1 MSNERKLM
9 PYEHQLVDALGISKQ
24 EYLDFVAQ
32 QQLYSDPKEGTIL
45 DIRNDPTIVALVLT
59 IVGTILQV
67 IGSLLLKEEDQ
78 KGTTQTRDEVFAP
91 RSGFNSIQKLA
102 DYGDPVHLIYTDI
115 DTNKQGGVRVST
127 SLLWSSVKSFGS
139 SQYVQLLLLIGAGG
153 IGEIDPERSAFGQTP
168 LRDLIAQNYWLY
180 FQPNGTGALRRRN
193 LLQGSNGKDDP
204 GVSGGGN
211 EIIYRID
218 PTKESPEGDGFSHA
232 ISPSTSNVFGIYSPV
247 PINTLILARFESG
260 NPTIAASQIFAALQG
275 GSGWTNL
282 QVIEEGWK
290 LTIQLAETLSD
301 YKRIADQEAADSRR
315 ALSNAFDS
323 AGIMKLGSAKFS
335 IVDTGSGSTI
345 GGPMI
350 VRLVCI
356 ESGRAPSVRYDREAY
371 FSIVNRNSDPIK
383 FYQSF
388 DPQFFTKALVKIE
401 TAKYETVSPCHIV
414 DFAIK
419 ARVWRRISGRQE
431 FYGTNRLAGYP
442 GTDNGIKQRS
452 AMFVVKYK
460 EQKQKRFNYV
470 KGIFVISRAADIDNF
485 IYFRFNSG
493 RQSVQNAVHWQFE
506 IEPIHDTVAEFS
518 TGRFTASDGGFR
530 FFYLENA
537 GSDSRINLET
547 GGFISFTGQI
557 IYSTTKRPPRN
568 DSPRATNEYD
578 LFSNTAD
585 TQVQFSFDQGPEFAI
600 TAVTEQ
606 IVESFENYKD
616 SSGKQQLYNDLSLTG
631 FNMYSGRNVQDLRSL
646 SMFINEG
653 RRCRLLRTSG
663 IVNGISW
670 GRLDYQYLPPTKTI
684 GTVEMVPGTS
694 YYITVVGNSD
704 WAAAGLRKPPVVG
717 EVFAAKV
724 AVSGTGRVKA
734 GGYANRAPDIFLD
747 TILDGNDGIGKYSGD
762 LFAIDLEQLARS
774 KKFCERN
781 KLFMDGLIAEPESWR
796 QFWANNAP
804 FSLLELAKIDGREAL
819 IPGVPYEKS
828 SGKIASKET
837 LVTVPI
843 AALFNQGNILEGSYK
858 EEFIDYGTSTEDVIV
873 TIIYRDNERDG
884 AFPRKNSVEIKLK
897 NANEDSALRETIDA
911 SQFVTNKAQ
920 AILLGKL
927 LCQTRRHS
935 RRAIE
940 FKTFPTDSYVGPSA
954 YIYVELAQNQWD
966 KIYSGTIGEGGEL
979 NLPLADAV
987 KDGDYQFLM
996 YNPNSTYSEGTGDD
1010 QCPSET
1016 EDNKK
1021 ATNTLFK
1028 STIAVAN
1035 GRAEVLRGL
1044 EGYVF
1049 VLGKVVRGRRTFR
1062 VTEVSMDEEGEVT
1075 VRAVEHP
1082 TDEDGY
1088 SLITEGLASD
1098 NSGLFSVV
1106 GAGGISE

>member
-45 DIRNDPTIVALVLT
+45 DIRNEPFSTIALVLT

-67 IGSLLLKEEDQ
+67 IGALLLKEEDQ
-78 KGTTQTRDEVFAP
+78 KGTTRTRDEVFAP
-91 RSGFNSIQKLA
+91 RSGFNSLQKLA
-102 DYGDPVHLIYTDI
+102 EHGDPVHLVYTDI
-115 DTNKQGGVRVST
+115 NSNKQGGVRVNT
-127 SLLWSSVKSFGS
+127 SLLWSAVKSFGS

-168 LRDLIAQNYWLY
+168 LRDLTAQNYWLY
-180 FQPNGTGALRRRN
+180 FRPNGTGALYRGN
-193 LLQGSNGKDDP
+193 LLQGSEYKNDP
-204 GVSGGGN
+204 GTDGAGSN
-211 EIIYRID
+211 AIYRID
-218 PTKESPEGDGFSHA
+218 PTRKGAKGDGFSHA
-232 ISPSTSNVFGIYSPV
+232 ISPSTSNVFGMYSPV
-247 PINTLILARFESG
+247 PINVIIKVRFEDGDDTDDLNRIYAQFS
-260 NPTIAASQIFAALQG
+260 ASP
-275 GSGWTNL
+275 SRGWT
-282 QVIEEGWK
+282 
-290 LTIQLAETLSD
+290 QLAEISEGAELLITLEGTDVEYSGLA
-301 YKRIADQEAADSRR
+301 RQESAESRR
-315 ALSNAFDS
+315 TLSNAFDN
-323 AGIMKLGSAKFS
+323 AGTMKLGSAKFS
-335 IVDTGSGSTI
+335 ITSVNKGSTDD
-345 GGPMI
+345 GSMT
-350 VRLVCI
+350 VKLVCI
-356 ESGRAPSVRYDREAY
+356 ERGKAPSVPYDVKLR
-371 FSIVNRNSDPIK
+371 FTPT
-383 FYQSF
+383 
-388 DPQFFTKALVKIE
+388 FFTKAIVKIDI
-401 TAKYETVSPCHIV
+401 AKYETLSPCHII
-414 DFAIK
+414 DFALK
-419 ARVWRRISGRQE
+419 SRVWRRISGRQE
-431 FYGTNRLAGYP
+431 VYGTKRIPGY
-442 GTDNGIKQRS
+442 TTTENGIKRRS
-452 AMFVVKYK
+452 AMFTVKYK
-460 EQKQKRFNYV
+460 QKNNKSGFKYV
-470 KGIFVISRAADIDNF
+470 KGIFVVRRAADIDNF

-493 RQSVQNAVHWQFE
+493 QANPEHWQFE
-506 IEPIHDTVAEFS
+506 IEPVHDTVAEFAA
-518 TGRFTASDGGFR
+518 GRLNDATTKFR

-537 GSDSRINLET
+537 GGSSRINLEN
-547 GGFISFTGQI
+547 GSFILFTGQI
-557 IYSTTKRPPRN
+557 AYSTNKQPPRN
-568 DSPRATNEYD
+568 SGPRDTSEWD
-578 LFSNTAD
+578 VFGSTSD

-606 IVESFENYKD
+606 IAEDFRNYED
-616 SSGKQQLYNDLSLTG
+616 ANGKQQLYNDLSLAG

-646 SMFINEG
+646 SMFVNEG

-663 IVNGISW
+663 TVNNIGW
-670 GRLDYQYLPPTKTI
+670 GQPDYQYLPPRKTI
-684 GTVEMVPGTS
+684 GTSEMVPGTS
-694 YYITVVGNSD
+694 YYITVVGNSN
-704 WAAAGLRKPPVVG
+704 WSVAGLRKTPAVG
-717 EVFAAKV
+717 EVFIAKAAV
-724 AVSGTGRVKA
+724 AGTGRVRA

-762 LFAIDLEQLARS
+762 LFAIDLEQLAKS

-828 SGKIASKET
+828 SGKIASRET
-837 LVTVPI
+837 GVTVPI

-884 AFPRKNSVEIKLK
+884 AFPRKNSVEIKRR

-966 KIYSGTIGEGGEL
+966 KIYSGTIGKGGEL
-979 NLPLADAV
+979 NLPIADAV
-987 KDGDYQFLM
+987 KNGDYQFLL
-996 YNPNSTYSEGTGDD
+996 YNPND
-1010 QCPSET
+1010 QSSG
-1016 EDNKK
+1016 
-1021 ATNTLFK
+1021 TLFRQ
-1028 STIAVAN
+1028 SVSVVNNVA
-1035 GRAEVLRGL
+1035 ASLKGL
-1044 EGYVF
+1044 DGHVF
-1049 VLGKVVRGRRTFR
+1049 VLGKVIRNKRTFR

-1088 SLITEGLASD
+1088 SLITRGLASD
-1098 NSGLFSVV
+1098 DSGLFSID
-1106 GAGGISE
+1106 GRNE

>member
-32 QQLYSDPKEGTIL
+32 QQIYSDPKEGTIL
-45 DIRNDPTIVALVLT
+45 DIRNEPFSTIALILT

-67 IGSLLLKEEDQ
+67 IGALLLKEEDQ

-91 RSGFNSIQKLA
+91 RSGFNSLQKLA
-102 DYGDPVHLIYTDI
+102 DYGDPVHLVYTDI
-115 DTNKQGGVRVST
+115 NTNKQGGVRVST
-127 SLLWSSVKSFGS
+127 SLLWSAVQSFGS

-153 IGEIDPERSAFGQTP
+153 IGEIDPGRSAFGQTP
-168 LRDLIAQNYWLY
+168 LRELIVQNYWLY
-180 FQPNGTGALRRRN
+180 FKPNGTGEIRKGN
-193 LLQGSNGKDDP
+193 LLVGSDSRQDP
-204 GVSGGGN
+204 AVAGVGN
-211 EIIYRID
+211 ENIYRLN
-218 PTKESPEGDGFSHA
+218 PSNQSRAGEGFSHA
-232 ISPSTSNVFGIYSPV
+232 ISPSTSNRFGVYAPV
-247 PINTLILARFESG
+247 PINLLLVTRNADGYLVYTGDGI
-260 NPTIAASQIFAALQG
+260 IAF
-275 GSGWTNL
+275 GSGVWGADAPYVANGFFAKGTP
-282 QVIEEGWK
+282 
-290 LTIQLAETLSD
+290 LTIYIRATNGPFRSQ
-301 YKRIADQEAADSRR
+301 ADEDSKEFRR
-315 ALSNAFDS
+315 TVMSAFDNAS
-323 AGIMKLGSAKFS
+323 VMKLGAAQFTMKS
-335 IVDTGSGSTI
+335 ISNSSTDD
-345 GGPMI
+345 GDVA
-350 VRLVCI
+350 VRLVC
-356 ESGRAPSVRYDREAY
+356 SRAGRSSYVWHDTRFSYRNPYPVRDL
-371 FSIVNRNSDPIK
+371 
-383 FYQSF
+383 
-388 DPQFFTKALVKIE
+388 FFTKAIVKVE
-401 TAKYETVSPCHIV
+401 TAKYVTTSPCHIV

-419 ARVWRRISGRQE
+419 GIVNRRISGRQE
-431 FYGTNRLAGYP
+431 VYGKDRQNGYASQ
-442 GTDNGIKQRS
+442 DNGVKHRS
-452 AMFVVKYK
+452 AMFIVKYGQEGK
-460 EQKQKRFNYV
+460 PLTYV
-470 KGIFVISRAADIDNF
+470 KGIFVMRRAAEVDNF
-485 IYFRFNSG
+485 VYLRFNSRIRG
-493 RQSVQNAVHWQFE
+493 LETAEHWQFE
-506 IEPIHDTVAEFS
+506 IEPIHDPIAEFS
-518 TGRFTASDGGFR
+518 THPLTSADGKFR
-530 FFYLENA
+530 YFYLENSGNEQFIDLENGGRFSFV
-537 GSDSRINLET
+537 GSRRESSNRL
-547 GGFISFTGQI
+547 
-557 IYSTTKRPPRN
+557 PPRN
-568 DSPRATNEYD
+568 ASPWDTSEWD
-578 LFSNTAD
+578 LFSNTSD
-585 TQVQFSFDQGPEFAI
+585 TQLQLSFNQGPEFTI
-600 TAVTEQ
+600 VAVTEQ
-606 IVESFENYKD
+606 IAENYAKFP
-616 SSGKQQLYNDLSLTG
+616 GLYSDLSLAG

-646 SMFINEG
+646 SMFVNKG

-663 IVNGISW
+663 IVDGISW
-670 GRLDYQYLPPTKTI
+670 GQPDFSLHYLPPNKAI
-684 GTVEMVPGTS
+684 GTADMVPGTS

-704 WAAAGLRKPPVVG
+704 WAAAGLRKPPLVG
-717 EVFAAKV
+717 EVFVAKA
-724 AVSGTGRVKA
+724 AVSGTGQVRA

-819 IPGVPYEKS
+819 IPGVPYDKS

-837 LVTVPI
+837 LITVPI
-843 AALFNQGNILEGSYK
+843 AALFNSGNILEGSYK

-897 NANEDSALRETIDA
+897 SANEDSALRETIDA

-927 LCQTRRHS
+927 LCQTRRNS

-966 KIYSGTIGEGGEL
+966 QIYSGTIGKGGEL

-987 KDGDYQFLM
+987 KNGDYQFLM
-996 YNPNSTYSEGTGDD
+996 YNPNSTYSEGAGDD
-1010 QCPSET
+1010 TCPDET

-1021 ATNTLFK
+1021 ATGTLFR
-1028 STIAVAN
+1028 SAITVVN
-1035 GRAEVLRGL
+1035 GKAEALRGL

-1088 SLITEGLASD
+1088 SLITKGLASD
-1098 NSGLFSVV
+1098 DSGLFRID
-1106 GAGGISE
+1106 GRA

>member
-45 DIRNDPTIVALVLT
+45 DVRNEFATIALILT

-67 IGSLLLKEEDQ
+67 IGALLLKEEDSG
-78 KGTTQTRDEVFAP
+78 KTQTRDEVFAP
-91 RSGFNSIQKLA
+91 RSGFNSVQKLA
-102 DYGDPVHLIYTDI
+102 DYGDPVHLVYTNI
-115 DTNKQGGVRVST
+115 KTNPNGGVRVST
-127 SLLWSSVKSFGS
+127 SLLWSSIKSFGS
-139 SQYVQLLLLIGAGG
+139 SQYVQLLLLIGAGP
-153 IGEIDPERSAFGQTP
+153 IGEIDAGRSAFGQTP
-168 LRDLIAQNYWLY
+168 LRDLIVQNYWLY
-180 FQPNGTGALRRRN
+180 FKPNGTGVLRRGN
-193 LLQGSNGKDDP
+193 LLQGSESKQDP
-204 GVSGGGN
+204 GAANAGGN
-211 EIIYRID
+211 NIYRIQ
-218 PTKESPEGDGFSHA
+218 PTVTGANGDGFSHA

-247 PINTLILARFESG
+247 PINVLIKMRFPSG
-260 NPTIAASQIFAALQG
+260 NPLVAISETYLG
-275 GSGWTNL
+275 GLSGWG
-282 QVIEEGWK
+282 QSDPGKQAGRIEKGEK
-290 LTIQLAETLSD
+290 LYVTLASSNKQLFSAAEE
-301 YKRIADQEAADSRR
+301 EAADFRR
-315 ALSNAFDS
+315 SVANAFDS

-335 IVDTGSGSTI
+335 IVSINRGSTDDGDMTAI
-345 GGPMI
+345 
-350 VRLVCI
+350 LLCT
-356 ESGRAPSVRYDREAY
+356 ESGVGPSVAY
-371 FSIVNRNSDPIK
+371 NQIDATG
-383 FYQSF
+383 
-388 DPQFFTKALVKIE
+388 DALFFAKALVKVEI
-401 TAKYETVSPCHIV
+401 AHYETVSPCHIV

-431 FYGTNRLAGYP
+431 GYGTNQLGGYP
-442 GTDNGIKQRS
+442 STDNGIKRRT
-452 AMFVVKYK
+452 AMFVVKFK
-460 EQKQKRFNYV
+460 KKGATEFNYV
-470 KGIFVISRAADIDNF
+470 KAIFVVTRAADVDNF
-485 IYFRFNSG
+485 VYFRFNSG
-493 RQSVQNAVHWQFE
+493 LRDAQNADHWQFE
-506 IEPIHDTVAEFS
+506 MEPVHDSAAEFN
-518 TGRFTASDGGFR
+518 TGRLTSPDGRFL

-537 GSDSRINLET
+537 GSEVRVNV
-547 GGFISFTGQI
+547 GGSTSIAFTGAIHAGLQGVGGG
-557 IYSTTKRPPRN
+557 KLPRFN
-568 DSPRATNEYD
+568 NGPRETFEWD

-585 TQVQFSFDQGPEFAI
+585 TQVQFSMDQGPEFGI

-606 IVESFENYKD
+606 IAESFANYPL
-616 SSGKQQLYNDLSLTG
+616 LYDDLSLAG
-631 FNMYSGRNVQDLRSL
+631 FNLYSGRNVQDLRSL
-646 SMFINEG
+646 SMFVNQG

-663 IVNGISW
+663 TINNIGW
-670 GRLDYQYLPPTKTI
+670 GQPGFQYLPPSNVVNSGALI
-684 GTVEMVPGTS
+684 AGTS
-694 YYITVVGNSD
+694 YYITAIGNSN
-704 WAAAGLRKPPVVG
+704 WAEAGLPLGAAAVG
-717 EVFAAKV
+717 RVFIAKK
-724 AVSGTGRVKA
+724 AVTGTGQVRA

-747 TILDGNDGIGKYSGD
+747 TALDANDGIGKYSGD

-796 QFWANNAP
+796 QFWANNAA

-873 TIIYRDNERDG
+873 TIIYRDNEREG
-884 AFPRKNSVEIKLK
+884 AFPRKNSVEVKLTS
-897 NANEDSALRETIDA
+897 ANEDSALRESIDT
-911 SQFVTNKAQ
+911 SQFVTNKDQ

-966 KIYSGTIGEGGEL
+966 KIYSGTIGKGGEL
-979 NLPLADAV
+979 NLPIADAV

-996 YNPNSTYSEGTGDD
+996 YNPND
-1010 QCPSET
+1010 QSSG
-1016 EDNKK
+1016 
-1021 ATNTLFK
+1021 TLFRQ
-1028 STIAVAN
+1028 SVSVVNNVA
-1035 GRAEVLRGL
+1035 ASLKGL
-1044 EGYVF
+1044 DGHVF
-1049 VLGKVVRGRRTFR
+1049 VLGKVIRNKRTFR

-1088 SLITEGLASD
+1088 SLITEGLASKVND
-1098 NSGLFSVV
+1098 LFMIDGRDES
-1106 GAGGISE
+1106 

>member
-45 DIRNDPTIVALVLT
+45 DIRNEVFSTIALVLT

-67 IGSLLLKEEDQ
+67 IGALLLKEEDQ

-91 RSGFNSIQKLA
+91 RSGFNSLQKLA
-102 DYGDPVHLIYTDI
+102 DYGDPVHLVYTDI
-115 DTNKQGGVRVST
+115 NTNKQGGVRVAT

-153 IGEIDPERSAFGQTP
+153 VGEIDPERSAFGQTP

-180 FQPNGTGALRRRN
+180 FRPNGTGPLYRDN
-193 LLQGSNGKDDP
+193 LLQGSEYKNDP
-204 GVSGGGN
+204 GTDGAGSN
-211 EIIYRID
+211 AIYRID
-218 PTKESPEGDGFSHA
+218 PTRKGAEGDGFSHA
-232 ISPSTSNVFGIYSPV
+232 ISPSTCNVFGMYSPV
-247 PINTLILARFESG
+247 PINVIIKVRFESG
-260 NPTIAASQIFAALQG
+260 NDTDDNNRIYAQFSASP
-275 GSGWTNL
+275 SRGWTQL
-282 QVIEEGWK
+282 GEISEGAE
-290 LTIQLAETLSD
+290 LLITLEGTNVEHLGLARRES
-301 YKRIADQEAADSRR
+301 AESRR
-315 ALSNAFDS
+315 TLSNAFDN
-323 AGIMKLGSAKFS
+323 AGTMKLGSAKFS
-335 IVDTGSGSTI
+335 ITSVNKGSTDD
-345 GGPMI
+345 GNMT
-350 VRLVCI
+350 VKLVCI
-356 ESGRAPSVRYDREAY
+356 ERGKAPSVPYDVKLQ
-371 FSIVNRNSDPIK
+371 FTPT
-383 FYQSF
+383 
-388 DPQFFTKALVKIE
+388 FFTKAIVKIDI
-401 TAKYETVSPCHIV
+401 AKYETLSPCHII
-414 DFAIK
+414 DFALK
-419 ARVWRRISGRQE
+419 SRTWRRINGRQE
-431 FYGTNRLAGYP
+431 VYGTKSIAGYP
-442 GTDNGIKQRS
+442 TIENGIKRRS
-452 AMFVVKYK
+452 AMFTVKYK
-460 EQKQKRFNYV
+460 QKNNKSGFKHV
-470 KGIFVISRAADIDNF
+470 KGIFVVRRAADIDNF

-493 RQSVQNAVHWQFE
+493 QVNPEHWQFE
-506 IEPIHDTVAEFS
+506 IEPVHDTVAEF
-518 TGRFTASDGGFR
+518 TAGGLNDATTGFR

-537 GSDSRINLET
+537 GGSSRIDLEN
-547 GGFISFTGQI
+547 GSFILFTGQI
-557 IYSTTKRPPRN
+557 AYSTNKQPPRN
-568 DSPRATNEYD
+568 SGPRDTSEWD
-578 LFSNTAD
+578 VFGSTSD
-585 TQVQFSFDQGPEFAI
+585 TQVQFSFDQGPEFVI

-606 IVESFENYKD
+606 IADDFSNYKD
-616 SSGKQQLYNDLSLTG
+616 ANGKQQLYNDLSLAG

-646 SMFINEG
+646 SMFVNKG
-653 RRCRLLRTSG
+653 RRCRLLRTLG
-663 IVNGISW
+663 VVNGISW
-670 GRLDYQYLPPTKTI
+670 GQPNFEPYYLPFAETI
-684 GTVEMVPGTS
+684 GTAAMVPGTS

-717 EVFAAKV
+717 EVFVAKAAV
-724 AVSGTGRVKA
+724 TGTGQVRP

-884 AFPRKNSVEIKLK
+884 AFPKKNSVEIKLTD
-897 NANEDSALRETIDA
+897 ANEDSALRETIDA

-966 KIYSGTIGEGGEL
+966 KIYSGTIGKGGEL
-979 NLPLADAV
+979 NLPLADAAIN
-987 KDGDYQFLM
+987 GNYQFLL
-996 YNPNSTYSEGTGDD
+996 YNPNSTYDEGTEEDRCPDQAAGDER
-1010 QCPSET
+1010 S
-1016 EDNKK
+1016 NG
-1021 ATNTLFK
+1021 TLFR
-1028 STIAVAN
+1028 SAITVTN
-1035 GRAEVLRGL
+1035 GRAAALKGL

-1049 VLGKVVRGRRTFR
+1049 VLGKVVRGKRTFR

-1088 SLITEGLASD
+1088 SLITRGLAGKVQ
-1098 NSGLFSVV
+1098 GLFMIN
-1106 GAGGISE
+1106 GQDEP

>member
-32 QQLYSDPKEGTIL
+32 QQIYSDPKEGTVF
-45 DIRNDPTIVALVLT
+45 DARNGPALPIIAIVLT
-59 IVGTILQV
+59 VVGTILQV
-67 IGSLLLKEEDQ
+67 IGALLIKEDE
-78 KGTTQTRDEVFAP
+78 GGRTQTRDEVFAP

-102 DYGDPVHLIYTDI
+102 DYGDPVHLVYTDI
-115 DTNKQGGVRVST
+115 NSNKQGGVRVST

-180 FQPNGTGALRRRN
+180 FRPNGTGPLYRRN
-193 LLQGSNGKDDP
+193 LLQGSEYKNDP
-204 GVSGGGN
+204 GTDGAGSN
-211 EIIYRID
+211 AIYRID
-218 PTKESPEGDGFSHA
+218 PTRKGAKGDGFSHA

-247 PINTLILARFESG
+247 PINVIIRVRFESG
-260 NPTIAASQIFAALQG
+260 NDTDDNNRIYARFSASPSRDWTQNRFGASPSRGWIQG
-275 GSGWTNL
+275 EISEGAELLITLEGTNVEYSG
-282 QVIEEGWK
+282 
-290 LTIQLAETLSD
+290 LAQ
-301 YKRIADQEAADSRR
+301 QESAESRR
-315 ALSNAFDS
+315 TLSNAFDN
-323 AGIMKLGSAKFS
+323 AGTMKLGSAKFS
-335 IVDTGSGSTI
+335 ITSVDKGSTDD
-345 GGPMI
+345 GNMT
-350 VRLVCI
+350 VKLVCI
-356 ESGRAPSVRYDREAY
+356 ERGRAPSVPYDVQLQ
-371 FSIVNRNSDPIK
+371 FTPT
-383 FYQSF
+383 
-388 DPQFFTKALVKIE
+388 FFTKAIVKIDI
-401 TAKYETVSPCHIV
+401 AKYETLSPCHII
-414 DFAIK
+414 DFALK
-419 ARVWRRISGRQE
+419 SRAWRRISGRQE
-431 FYGTNRLAGYP
+431 TYGTERIAGYP
-442 GTDNGIKQRS
+442 TTENGIKRRS
-452 AMFVVKYK
+452 AMFTIKYK
-460 EQKQKRFNYV
+460 QKNNKSGFKHV
-470 KGIFVISRAADIDNF
+470 KGIFVVRRAADIDNF

-493 RQSVQNAVHWQFE
+493 QVNPEHWQFE
-506 IEPIHDTVAEFS
+506 IEPVHDTVAEFAAGGLNDA
-518 TGRFTASDGGFR
+518 TTGFR

-537 GSDSRINLET
+537 GGSSRIDLEN
-547 GGFISFTGQI
+547 GSFILFTGQVA
-557 IYSTTKRPPRN
+557 YSTNQQPPKN
-568 DSPRATNEYD
+568 SGPRDTSEWD
-578 LFSNTAD
+578 VFGSTSD
-585 TQVQFSFDQGPEFAI
+585 TQVQFSFDQGPEFVI

-606 IVESFENYKD
+606 IADDFRNYKD
-616 SSGKQQLYNDLSLTG
+616 ANGKQQLYNDLSLAG

-646 SMFINEG
+646 SVFVNEG

-663 IVNGISW
+663 TVNNIGW
-670 GRLDYQYLPPTKTI
+670 GQPDYGRHYLPPNRTI

-694 YYITVVGNSD
+694 YYITVVGNSN
-704 WAAAGLRKPPVVG
+704 WSVAGLRKTPAVG
-717 EVFAAKV
+717 EVFIAKAAV
-724 AVSGTGRVKA
+724 AGTGRVRA

-796 QFWANNAP
+796 QFWADSAP

-819 IPGVPYEKS
+819 IPGVPYDKS

-837 LVTVPI
+837 GVTVPI
-843 AALFNQGNILEGSYK
+843 AALFNQGNILEESYK

-897 NANEDSALRETIDA
+897 SANEDSALRETIDA
-911 SQFVTNKAQ
+911 SRFVTNKAQ

-966 KIYSGTIGEGGEL
+966 KIYSGTIGKGGEL
-979 NLPLADAV
+979 NLPIADAV
-987 KDGDYQFLM
+987 KNGDYQFLL
-996 YNPNSTYSEGTGDD
+996 YNPND
-1010 QCPSET
+1010 QSSG
-1016 EDNKK
+1016 
-1021 ATNTLFK
+1021 TLFRQ
-1028 STIAVAN
+1028 SVSVVNNVA
-1035 GRAEVLRGL
+1035 ASLKGL
-1044 EGYVF
+1044 DGHVF
-1049 VLGKVVRGRRTFR
+1049 VLGKVIRNKRTFR

-1088 SLITEGLASD
+1088 SLITKGLASD
-1098 NSGLFSVV
+1098 DSGLFSID
-1106 GAGGISE
+1106 GRNE

>member
-32 QQLYSDPKEGTIL
+32 QQIYSDPKEGTVF
-45 DIRNDPTIVALVLT
+45 DARNGPALPIIAIVLT
-59 IVGTILQV
+59 VVGTILQV
-67 IGSLLLKEEDQ
+67 IGALLLKEEDP
-78 KGTTQTRDEVFAP
+78 KGITQTRDEVFAP
-91 RSGFNSIQKLA
+91 RSGFNSLQKLA
-102 DYGDPVHLIYTDI
+102 DYGDPVHLVYTDI
-115 DTNKQGGVRVST
+115 NSNKQGGVRVTT
-127 SLLWSSVKSFGS
+127 SLLWSAVKSFGS

-153 IGEIDPERSAFGQTP
+153 IGEIDPGRSAFGQTP

-180 FQPNGTGALRRRN
+180 FKPNSTGELRRSH
-193 LLQGSNGKDDP
+193 LLQGSEYKADP
-204 GVSGGGN
+204 GTDGAGSDNIYSIARSTIGGW
-211 EIIYRID
+211 R
-218 PTKESPEGDGFSHA
+218 GDGFSHA

-247 PINTLILARFESG
+247 PINILIIVRVESG
-260 NPTIAASQIFAALQG
+260 NPTIASNLIESSLAWERLRFIAKGQRLSITLQG
-275 GSGWTNL
+275 TSSYS
-282 QVIEEGWK
+282 E
-290 LTIQLAETLSD
+290 
-301 YKRIADQEAADSRR
+301 RIAAQEAAESRR
-315 ALSNAFDS
+315 ALSNAFDN

-335 IVDTGSGSTI
+335 IVNTGSGSTI
-345 GGPMI
+345 GGSMI
-350 VRLVCI
+350 VQLVCTQ
-356 ESGRAPSVRYDREAY
+356 SGRAPSVNYDRETY
-371 FSIVNRNSDPIK
+371 FKLTSESFPIT
-383 FYQSF
+383 FGSSF
-388 DPQFFTKALVKIE
+388 SPDFFTKALVKIE
-401 TAKYETVSPCHIV
+401 IAKYETVSPCHIV

-419 ARVWRRISGRQE
+419 SRVWRRIGGRQE
-431 FYGTNRLAGYP
+431 KYGTNEIQGYP
-442 GTDNGIKQRS
+442 SSDNGIKQRS

-460 EQKQKRFNYV
+460 EKGAKVFKHV
-470 KGIFVISRAADIDNF
+470 KGIFVVSRAADVDNF

-493 RQSVQNAVHWQFE
+493 RRGAETAAHWQFE
-506 IEPIHDTVAEFS
+506 IEPVHDTVAEFS
-518 TGRFTASDGGFR
+518 DDSLIAPGGGFR

-537 GSDSRINLET
+537 GKSSRIELDASS
-547 GGFISFTGQI
+547 FISFTGQTA
-557 IYSTTKRPPRN
+557 YSGDRLPPRN
-568 DSPRATNEYD
+568 NSPSATNEYD

-606 IVESFENYKD
+606 IAESFKTYPE
-616 SSGKQQLYNDLSLTG
+616 LYNDLSLTG

-646 SMFINEG
+646 SMFVNEG

-663 IVNGISW
+663 TVNNIGW
-670 GRLDYQYLPPTKTI
+670 GRPDYGPHYLPSNKVIRTS
-684 GTVEMVPGTS
+684 EMVIGTS

-704 WAAAGLRKPPVVG
+704 WAAAGLLKPPLVG
-717 EVFAAKV
+717 EVFVAKA
-724 AVSGTGRVKA
+724 AVSGTGQVRA

-781 KLFMDGLIAEPESWR
+781 KLFMDGLIAEPKSWR

-819 IPGVPYEKS
+819 IPGVPYDKS
-828 SGKIASKET
+828 SGEIASKET
-837 LVTVPI
+837 LITVPI

-897 NANEDSALRETIDA
+897 SANEDSALRETIDA

-966 KIYSGTIGEGGEL
+966 KIYSGTIGKGGEL
-979 NLPLADAV
+979 NLPIADAV
-987 KDGDYQFLM
+987 QNGDYQFLL
-996 YNPNSTYSEGTGDD
+996 YNPND
-1010 QCPSET
+1010 QSSG
-1016 EDNKK
+1016 
-1021 ATNTLFK
+1021 TLFRQ
-1028 STIAVAN
+1028 SVSVVNNVA
-1035 GRAEVLRGL
+1035 ASLKGL
-1044 EGYVF
+1044 DGHVF
-1049 VLGKVVRGRRTFR
+1049 VLGKVIRNKRTFR

-1088 SLITEGLASD
+1088 SLITRGLAGKV
-1098 NSGLFSVV
+1098 SGLFRID
-1106 GAGGISE
+1106 GRYE